1 VRGVRIVAP
10 AHLHAG
16 NLDLSGGL
24 GRGYGT
30 VGFTVEEPRLEVR
43 AVRDEGISSNLP
55 EARRVASLLVRRWG
69 TGGVRLEVR
78 SGIIPYAGLGYHTT
92 LALSVGRALS
102 ELYGLGKGLEEVAL
116 TVRRGLLTALG
127 LYACK
132 VGGFLVEGGFRVGEE
147 DRMVPPLLFRFE
159 LPREWRFVIAV
170 PWGPLPEIARKR
182 EEREG
187 EILREVGMSG
197 EVSGNLCRIVLLRL
211 LPAMAEGE
219 LEEFG
224 RALTE
229 FNRTLGGVWSRY
241 QAGRY
246 CSRVVEEGIKRMEG
260 RASCACQSS
269 WGPAF
274 YGIVEGRRRAEELAG
289 EMRSFLEER
298 GGGRVFLTRG
308 RNRGMEVRG

>member
-1 VRGVRIVAP
+1 
-10 AHLHAG
+10 
-16 NLDLSGGL
+16 
-24 GRGYGT
+24 
-30 VGFTVEEPRLEVR
+30 VR
-43 AVRDEGISSNLP
+43 AQRDEGVSSNLP
-55 EARRVASLLVRRWG
+55 EAERVASLLVRRWG
-69 TGGVRLEVR
+69 TGGVRLQVR
-78 SGIIPYAGLGYHTT
+78 SGLIPHSGLGYHTT
-92 LALSVGRALS
+92 LALSVGAALS
-102 ELYGLGKGLEEVAL
+102 ELYGLGKSLEEVAL

-132 VGGFLVEGGFRVGEE
+132 VGGFIVEGGFRRGEE

-170 PWGPLPEIARKR
+170 PWEPLPEITRKR

-187 EILREVGMSG
+187 KVLKEVGMSEG
-197 EVSGNLCRIVLLRL
+197 ASEDLCRIVLLRL
-211 LPAMAEGE
+211 LPALAERE

-224 RALTE
+224 EALTE
-229 FNRTLGGVWSRY
+229 FNRRLGEVWRRY

-246 CSRVVEEGIKRMEG
+246 CSPVVEEGIERMRG
-260 RASCACQSS
+260 KASCACQSS

-274 YGIVEGRRRAEELAG
+274 YGIVEGRKRAEELAR